1 MSAAWRAGAVHVV
14 RVGRRACA
22 ECGLSQMSAGTRG
35 AARARGV
42 GEGEGRGGGGGGG
55 LGEGKRGEERERAR
69 LGGRGRRL
77 QKVPVRKDSEQKD
90 LMMGLT

>member
-14 RVGRRACA
+14 GRRACA
-22 ECGLSQMSAGTRG
+22 GCGLSQMSAGTRG
-35 AARARGV
+35 AARTRWV
-42 GEGEGRGGGGGGG
+42 GEGEGRGGVCVGGG
-55 LGEGKRGEERERAR
+55 LGGGERGEERERAR

-77 QKVPVRKDSEQKD
+77 QKVPVRKDLEQKD

>member
-14 RVGRRACA
+14 GRRACA
-22 ECGLSQMSAGTRG
+22 GCGLSQMGAGTRG
-35 AARARGV
+35 AARAW
-42 GEGEGRGGGGGGG
+42 GRGRRGEERWGGGG
-55 LGEGKRGEERERAR
+55 LGGEERGDARERVR